1 MLAREQVL
9 HSLLELAS
17 GSAALTPIESGE
29 RVLRIALSLVECE
42 GVALLAPRHRDG
54 VRMLRGRSGTRY
66 EPEARGRDGSTF
78 LRRIARMGHPM
89 VVANLAA
96 ETHASAEDAFP
107 GVSSG
112 PAVFIPFGS
121 RDTALGYL
129 AAYRSAGAPEFQT
142 DQVRLLTVLAT
153 AAALALDNRRL
164 AHDLQKLAVTDD
176 LTQVYNYR
184 FLKTALRREL
194 KRAQR
199 FAQPLAIVMLDVDNL
214 KAYNDVNGHVRGS
227 FLLKDLAAL
236 CAAQVRSFD
245 VLAKYGGD
253 EFTIILPQTDLD
265 GAMVVAE
272 RVREAVAGHAFALVP
287 AGQITVSAGIATF
300 PHDGADSIQLLQA
313 ADRALYRAKRA
324 GRNRVEYAEERA
336 A

>member
-17 GSAALTPIESGE
+17 GSAALTPIESGD

-78 LRRIARMGHPM
+78 VRRIARMGHPM

-214 KAYNDVNGHVRGS
+214 KPTTTSTGT
-227 FLLKDLAAL
+227 
-236 CAAQVRSFD
+236 CAAASCSRSSPR
-245 VLAKYGGD
+245 L
-253 EFTIILPQTDLD
+253 L
-265 GAMVVAE
+265 
-272 RVREAVAGHAFALVP
+272 RRAGALVRR
-287 AGQITVSAGIATF
+287 AREVRRRRV
-300 PHDGADSIQLLQA
+300 HDHPA
-313 ADRALYRAKRA
+313 ADRSRWRDGRGGARARA
-324 GRNRVEYAEERA
+324 VRA
-336 A
+336 TRSQLGARGPEP